1 MKKNHGIHKTPGIIP
16 VRKAGDTDLGLK
28 ILISPVWKY
37 ILCSIMYYAVLLNEE
52 QWKEMMFSI
61 WPSYFANKYTET
73 SNTSCEP

>member
-1 MKKNHGIHKTPGIIP
+1 MGYTKPQGSYPYI
-16 VRKAGDTDLGLK
+16 LGLK

-61 WPSYFANKYTET
+61 WPSYFASKYTET

>member
-1 MKKNHGIHKTPGIIP
+1 MYY
-16 VRKAGDTDLGLK
+16 V
-28 ILISPVWKY
+28 V
-37 ILCSIMYYAVLLNEE
+37 LCSIMYYAVLLNEE